1 MPEYMHRVRA
11 FSPDMRRV
19 LLAAA
24 IVFVVWLGLLTVL
37 YNLYLLRLGFDT
49 RTVGLLA
56 GMGALVWGLAALP
69 AAVLGNRFGLRNSLI
84 LGIAVFGGGI
94 ALTLTVE
101 SLPQTQW
108 QAWLLGSQVVTNIG
122 IALATVNAPP
132 YMMAVSGDY
141 ERPHAFAFLAALNPL
156 AAFLGS
162 VLAGVLPGFLAAAL
176 LAGRPEAGLD
186 QPEPYRLALWI
197 GPLLCA
203 LAILPLLRA
212 APGRSA
218 AGPGE
223 HATSER
229 PAGTF
234 EVRATKTSAPV
245 GLLAFWAIVIFLEAM
260 SEGSVRT
267 FFNVLLDKGLGA
279 PTATIGLVMGAAQ
292 LLPIVVAL
300 AVPLLL
306 TRWGA
311 GYSLLA
317 GILALAACLV
327 PFALGAQRG
336 LQAHSLVETALLIG
350 IPYLAA
356 TATFSVIRASRNL
369 FSQEMVIPLWRAN
382 SQGATTL
389 GLALGLSAIAI
400 AGGMLIEA
408 FGFSSLFVVGTITG
422 LAAAGLLFLYLYM
435 ANRRRAG
442 QAMAGRPL

>member
-1 MPEYMHRVRA
+1 MAEYLHRVRA
-11 FSPDMRRV
+11 FTPDMRRV

-24 IVFVVWLGLLTVL
+24 VVFVVWLGLLAVL

-56 GMGALVWGLAALP
+56 GLGALVWGLAALP
-69 AAVLGNRFGLRNSLI
+69 AAVLGNRLGLRNTII
-84 LGIAVFGGGI
+84 LGIAVFGSGI

-101 SLPQTQW
+101 SMPQTQW
-108 QAWLLGSQVVTNIG
+108 LAWLLGSQVVTNIG

-132 YMMAVSGDY
+132 YMMAVSSDY

-162 VLAGVLPGFLAAAL
+162 VVAGVLPGFLAATL
-176 LAGRPEAGLD
+176 LAGSPAAGLD
-186 QPEPYRLALWI
+186 QPQPYRLALWV
-197 GPLLCA
+197 GPLLCV

-218 AGPGE
+218 AGAGE

-234 EVRATKTSAPV
+234 AVRAAKTSAPV

-267 FFNVLLDKGLGA
+267 FFNVLLDQGLGA
-279 PTATIGLVMGAAQ
+279 SAATIGLVMGAAQ
-292 LLPIVVAL
+292 LLPILVAL

-311 GYSLLA
+311 GYTLLA
-317 GILALAACLV
+317 GILALSACLV
-327 PFALGAQRG
+327 PFALGAQLG
-336 LQAHSLVETALLIG
+336 LQTPSLLPSVLLIG
-350 IPYLAA
+350 LPYLAA

-369 FSQEMVIPLWRAN
+369 FSQEMVIPRWRAD

-389 GLALGLSAIAI
+389 GLAMGLSAIAI
-400 AGGMLIEA
+400 AGGMLIETL
-408 FGFSSLFVVGTITG
+408 GFSSLYVVGTLTG
-422 LAAAGLLFLYLYM
+422 LAAGGLLFVYLSM
-435 ANRRRAG
+435 ASRRRAG
-442 QAMAGRPL
+442 EALAGRPV

>member
-1 MPEYMHRVRA
+1 MPEYLHRVRA
-11 FSPDMRRV
+11 FSPDMRRL

-24 IVFVVWLGLLTVL
+24 IVFVVWLGLLAVL

-56 GMGALVWGLAALP
+56 GLGALVWGLAALP
-69 AAVLGNRFGLRNSLI
+69 AAVVGSRFGLRNTII
-84 LGIAVFGGGI
+84 LGIAVFGCGI

-101 SLPQTQW
+101 SMPQAQW

-122 IALATVNAPP
+122 IALATVNTPP

-156 AAFLGS
+156 AAFVGS
-162 VLAGVLPGFLAAAL
+162 VIAGVLPGFFAATL
-176 LAGRPEAGLD
+176 LVSQAGLD
-186 QPEPYRLALWI
+186 RPEPYRLALWA

-218 AGPGE
+218 VGPGE
-223 HATSER
+223 HETSER
-229 PAGTF
+229 PVGTF
-234 EVRATKTSAPV
+234 EVLADKKSAPV
-245 GLLAFWAIVIFLEAM
+245 ALLVFWALVIFLEAM

-267 FFNVLLDKGLGA
+267 FFNVLLDKSFGA

-300 AVPLLL
+300 AVPFLLA
-306 TRWGA
+306 RWGT
-311 GYSLLA
+311 GYTLLV

-327 PFALGAQRG
+327 PFALGAQSG
-336 LQAHSLVETALLIG
+336 LQTQSLLQTVLLIG
-350 IPYLAA
+350 APYLAA
-356 TATFSVIRASRNL
+356 SATFSVIRASRNL
-369 FSQEMVIPLWRAN
+369 FSQEMVIPRWRAH
-382 SQGATTL
+382 SQGTATL

-408 FGFSSLFVVGTITG
+408 LGFGALFMVGVMTG
-422 LAAAGLLFLYLYM
+422 VASAGLLFLYLYM
-435 ANRRRAG
+435 TNRRRAG
-442 QAMAGRPL
+442 QALAGRSV

>member
-1 MPEYMHRVRA
+1 MPEYLHRVRA
-11 FSPDMRRV
+11 FSPDMRRL

-24 IVFVVWLGLLTVL
+24 IVFVVWLGLLAVL

-56 GMGALVWGLAALP
+56 GLGALVWGLAALP
-69 AAVLGNRFGLRNSLI
+69 AAVAGSRFGLRNTI
-84 LGIAVFGGGI
+84 IVGIAVFGGGV

-101 SLPQTQW
+101 SMPQVQW

-162 VLAGVLPGFLAAAL
+162 VLAGVLPGFLAATAL
-176 LAGRPEAGLD
+176 APQSGLD
-186 QPEPYRLALWI
+186 QPGPYRLALWA

-218 AGPGE
+218 VGPGE
-223 HATSER
+223 HETSER
-229 PAGTF
+229 PVGTF
-234 EVRATKTSAPV
+234 EVLADKKSVPV
-245 GLLAFWAIVIFLEAM
+245 ALLVFWALVIFLEAM

-267 FFNVLLDKGLGA
+267 FFNVLLDRSLGA

-306 TRWGA
+306 ARWGT
-311 GYSLLA
+311 GYTLLA
-317 GILALAACLV
+317 GILALAACLI
-327 PFALGAQRG
+327 PFALGAQSG
-336 LQAHSLVETALLIG
+336 LQRGSLLQTVLLIG
-350 IPYLAA
+350 APYLAA
-356 TATFSVIRASRNL
+356 SATFSVIRASRNL
-369 FSQEMVIPLWRAN
+369 FSQEMVIPRWRAH
-382 SQGATTL
+382 SQGTATL
-389 GLALGLSAIAI
+389 GLALGLSAIGI
-400 AGGMLIEA
+400 AGGILIESL
-408 FGFSSLFVVGTITG
+408 GFSSLFIVGAMTG
-422 LAAAGLLFLYLYM
+422 AASAGLLFLYLYTT
-435 ANRRRAG
+435 NRRRAG
-442 QAMAGRPL
+442 QALAGRSV